1 LLDGDLVLDQAAGS
15 HYVLFQNGASFSGD
29 AQIGTPD
36 GNFAVFGFDHSV
48 TLDDKTLNF
57 DPAFG
62 SAYLSI
68 DGDSTM
74 TFGPDLIARGAV
86 NIGQAFFVA
95 GTQTLLN
102 EGLISADLV
111 GLTTTINPAIF
122 TNTGVIEAR
131 NGSALLL
138 QPIALSNVAGG
149 SLTGGSW
156 KAFADSSLWFLAN
169 DFSTNAADLT
179 LDGADSQIWQTQF
192 QTPLEDV
199 LTTNLSNGALRIFGG
214 RDYTTTHAF
223 ANAGSI
229 QLGGGTFGPSV
240 LTNTGTLFGFGS
252 MNVRPT
258 NTGTIRS
265 AAGTLSFADGILAGT
280 GGGTVQVDPGS
291 TLDLSSGFS
300 GSSAHFLVQDGNLT
314 LDTNSFT
321 ARNDYTNA
329 NSGIGN
335 SFDPRANVSGSGG
348 ILAFGGTGQT
358 LGGGSITGPAS
369 TTPTMAFGKIHV
381 GDSPTL
387 NYRINNTG
395 TSGARLRGAIQTTV
409 NGGNLTDPRLSGA
422 GVNAGN
428 FGPILPTE
436 DTGNLSV
443 TFTASS
449 AGALTGQTVR
459 LLNNFDNV
467 ADQTLSITGTAYR
480 YAVPS
485 NHSPAPV
492 NFGNFHVDHAPLPS
506 QVLTIS
512 NAAANDGFS
521 ESLNASIGGVSGGVN
536 TNGGSITALS
546 PGSSNSSSLSVGIG
560 TGSAGS
566 KNGTATI
573 TLTSNGTGSS
583 GLGLTALTSQT
594 VTVTGAVYRYALPAL
609 PGGTLLDFGIVH
621 VGEVAQQTVS
631 VSNSVPNDGFS
642 ESLNGSFSDTAGD
655 LSGAGS
661 FTALAPGSSSTAPVV
676 TLNTATAGPK
686 AGTATLDLVS
696 NGSGSSGL
704 ANTTLSSQL
713 ITASGQVNHYAAPV
727 FTKDNGAATLGG
739 SGTAYTVD
747 FGRRT
752 IGETAP
758 SVTLRLTNSAAAP
771 SDTLAGSF
779 ATAAPDFTLSGFGSF
794 SNVAAGQSQTN
805 LVVSLQT
812 DTLGV
817 FSQTITLNSLSE
829 NSGGFS
835 GSLDPIT
842 ITLIGEVAVVPQL
855 KIHLVGPNAVLSWP
869 LAEQS
874 WILKKG
880 DNLTG
885 WTTVTEPII
894 DTPTEHTVITPRGV
908 DPKLFFR
915 LQK

>member
-1 LLDGDLVLDQAAGS
+1 V
-15 HYVLFQNGASFSGD
+15 
-29 AQIGTPD
+29 
-36 GNFAVFGFDHSV
+36 
-48 TLDDKTLNF
+48 
-57 DPAFG
+57 
-62 SAYLSI
+62 
-68 DGDSTM
+68 
-74 TFGPDLIARGAV
+74 
-86 NIGQAFFVA
+86 
-95 GTQTLLN
+95 
-102 EGLISADLV
+102 
-111 GLTTTINPAIF
+111 
-122 TNTGVIEAR
+122 
-131 NGSALLL
+131 
-138 QPIALSNVAGG
+138 
-149 SLTGGSW
+149 
-156 KAFADSSLWFLAN
+156 
-169 DFSTNAADLT
+169 
-179 LDGADSQIWQTQF
+179 
-192 QTPLEDV
+192 
-199 LTTNLSNGALRIFGG
+199 
-214 RDYTTTHAF
+214 
-223 ANAGSI
+223 
-229 QLGGGTFGPSV
+229 
-240 LTNTGTLFGFGS
+240 
-252 MNVRPT
+252 NVRPT
-258 NTGTIRS
+258 NSGTIRS
-265 AAGTLSFADGILAGT
+265 AAGTLSFADGILAGA
-280 GGGTVQVDPGS
+280 GSGTVQVDPGS
-291 TLDLSSGFS
+291 TLDLSTGPAG

-314 LDTNSFT
+314 LDTNTFLV
-321 ARNDYTNA
+321 RIDYTNA

-358 LGGGSITGPAS
+358 LGGGSVTGAA
-369 TTPTMAFGKIHV
+369 TATPTMAFGKVHV

-395 TSGARLRGAIQTTV
+395 TSGSRLRGAIQTTV
-409 NGGNLTDPRLSGA
+409 NGGNLTDPRLSGV
-422 GVNAGN
+422 GVTAGN

-436 DTGNLSV
+436 NTGNLPV

-480 YAVPS
+480 YAAPS

-492 NFGNFHVDHAPLPS
+492 NFGNFHVDHAPSPS

-512 NAAANDGFS
+512 NTAANDGFS
-521 ESLNASIGGVSGGVN
+521 ESLNASIGGATGGVN
-536 TNGGSITALS
+536 TNAGSFTALS

-583 GLGLTALTSQT
+583 GLGLTALASQT
-594 VTVTGAVYRYALPAL
+594 VTVTGAVYRYALPVL
-609 PGGTLLDFGIVH
+609 PGGTAVDFGIVH
-621 VGEVAQQTVS
+621 VGELAEQSVS
-631 VSNSVPNDGFS
+631 VSNSVPNDNYS
-642 ESLNGSFSDTAGD
+642 ESLNGSFSGSTGD

-661 FTALAPGSSSTAPVV
+661 FTALAPGSSSTAPVL
-676 TLNTATAGPK
+676 TLNTTAAGPK
-686 AGTATLDLVS
+686 AGTATLALVS

-713 ITASGQVNHYAAPV
+713 ITATGQVNHYAAPV
-727 FTKDNGAATLGG
+727 FTKDSGAATLGG

-752 IGETAP
+752 IGEAAP
-758 SVTLRLTNSAAAP
+758 SVTLRLTNSAVAP

-779 ATAAPDFTLSGFGSF
+779 VTAAPDFTLSGFGNF

-812 DTLGV
+812 DTLGA

-835 GSLDPIT
+835 GPLDPIT
-842 ITLIGEVAVVPQL
+842 ITLTGEVAVVPQL
-855 KIHLVGPNAVLSWP
+855 KIQVVGTNAVLSWP

-885 WTTVTEPII
+885 WSTVAEPII
-894 DTPTEHTVITPRGV
+894 DTPTEHTVTTPRGV